1 MIEKIKRH
9 KGLLRLSLMI
19 VLSCMLQV
27 ISLMKS
33 SVVAGRFG
41 VTSAMDSFNFANSIA
56 TFIFSFVIAG
66 VSTVVIPCYVK
77 RGNRKYTDAFLTAIF
92 IGITAIAALVLL
104 LRIPLI
110 TVITG
115 RNVEFVKLAGNIMV
129 ILICSNWFSV
139 FTSVTSAYFQYAEK
153 YNIPKVISLIMQLG
167 VVLLLIFNT
176 NISVLGYAGIVGAGI
191 ILNSLMDIIFA
202 VKSGWRYKPVFSVK
216 DTETRKLLK
225 MFAPILLSTGV
236 YQISLMVDSAI
247 ASRLNTGDIS
257 VLNYANQISSM
268 VNTLLVNN
276 LLVYFYPK
284 LVQDIENN
292 REQNT
297 FWEKTYFF
305 HAVMCLVS
313 AGFAVIG
320 HEGISVLFEHGE
332 FHAQATETVF
342 VLSLIYISGL
352 QFNVIR
358 DLIYR
363 YFYSCSDTKSPT
375 MNSIMATLV
384 NIVTS
389 LILVKFIGIYGIVIG
404 TVVASIISMI
414 SIMVRFKIQFDYEKK
429 VEHIIFQYIKTVM
442 IMLGTVFLTEGT
454 KCFFHISNKI
464 VSILVFG
471 VEVVLIYIVLTM
483 IFNRKLKDIVA
494 EI

>member
-27 ISLMKS
+27 VSVMKS

-66 VSTVVIPCYVK
+66 VSTIVIPCYVK
-77 RGNRKYTDAFLTAIF
+77 RENRRYTDAFLTAIF
-92 IGITAIAALVLL
+92 IGITVIAALVLL

-110 TVITG
+110 TAITG
-115 RNVEFVKLAGNIMV
+115 RNVEFVKLAANIMV

-225 MFAPILLSTGV
+225 MFAPILLSTGA

-305 HAVMCLVS
+305 HAIMCLVI

-332 FHAQATETVF
+332 FHAQETETVF

-375 MNSIMATLV
+375 RNSIMATLV

-389 LILVKFIGIYGIVIG
+389 LILVKFVGIYGIVIG
-404 TVVASIISMI
+404 TAVASIISMI
-414 SIMVRFKIQFDYEKK
+414 SIMVRFKIQFNYEKK
-429 VEHIIFQYIKTVM
+429 VEHIIFQYIKTVI

-454 KCFFHISNKI
+454 KCFLHVSNKI

-471 VEVVLIYIVLTM
+471 VEVVLVYIVLTM
-483 IFNRKLKDIVA
+483 FFNRKLKDIVA